1 MSVGEYGALCNM
13 TASLHQIAEN
23 EYYPE
28 TWVEIGNFNKDV
40 GAVRE
45 YLRQGDCTDMVA
57 TTDGDDWNTESLV
70 QAIRSPSAIL
80 VPVINV
86 KNDGG

>member
-1 MSVGEYGALCNM
+1 M
-13 TASLHQIAEN
+13 
-23 EYYPE
+23 
-28 TWVEIGNFNKDV
+28 EIGKFNKDI

-45 YLRQGDCTDMVA
+45 YLRSGDCTDKIVS
-57 TTDGDDWNTESLV
+57 TDGSGWDAESLV
-70 QAIRSPSAIL
+70 QAIRSPMAVL